1 MSKILFIM
9 LFESE
14 IDFGIKIDKVHPI
27 LSSLSSIDA
36 GLYFPK
42 N

>member
-14 IDFGIKIDKVHPI
+14 IDFGIKIDKVNPI